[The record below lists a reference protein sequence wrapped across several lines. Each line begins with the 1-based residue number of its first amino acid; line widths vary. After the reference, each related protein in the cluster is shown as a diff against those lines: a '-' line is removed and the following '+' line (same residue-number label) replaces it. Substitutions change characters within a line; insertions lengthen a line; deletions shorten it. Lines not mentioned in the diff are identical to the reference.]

1 MLRHMRD
8 EQVIQDSQR
17 SFTKDRLCLTNLMAL
32 CVGVMA
38 WVDEGRATDV
48 VYLDLYKAFDM
59 VPDHILISKLKRD
72 GFEG

>member
-8 EQVIQDSQR
+8 EEVIQDSQR
-17 SFTKDRLCLTNLMAL
+17 GFTKDRLCLTNLMAF

-38 WVDEGRATDV
+38 WVDQGRAD
-48 VYLDLYKAFDM
+48 LDLCKAFDM